1 MALPD
6 FVVAGVPKSG
16 TTALHAA
23 LARHPGLF
31 LSPIKEPK
39 FFLTDGP
46 PPTRGGPGD
55 ALTYRE
61 HVWQRDRYEAL
72 FDAAPAGTLRG
83 EATPLYLYDQ
93 AAMARI
99 RKTIPDVKLIVIL
112 RDPVERAHSNWTHLW
127 SAGLEPIGDFVRA
140 CAEEEQRI
148 AAGWASFWH
157 YKGLGRYGEQL
168 AHAFTLFPR
177 DQVLALR
184 YRLLIDEPAA
194 TLDKICAF
202 LGVETGLLTEIPRE
216 NVTAHPERT
225 LAHRAVS
232 LGMRASDAVGRL
244 LPGSAATAATHRLE
258 RFLQRDAGTRQPLGW
273 EQRQAL
279 LPAFADDVKLLETV
293 LGEDFSDWLAPRDR
307 SGGLVGARPVG
318 KGQAKNGLQSPGGP
332 AKLPQLGHQSVRP
345 IRLGELVVQPGA
357 PVRQVDQVEVAQP
370 AARPRRERVRARP
383 RCRRRDQRGR
393 VGADRDAGPL
403 LVVLGCARP
412 PVVVG
417 DHLVRLE
424 ANGGDPGAP
433 GVPLARPARQRGA
446 LPGPVEPV
454 RAGGVLGAHLVGLIR
469 VGQRVNCRPHVP
481 LAVMAL
487 DHRVLDRS
495 LTRVARQHDLAG
507 ADVELGRV
515 GGVDDL
521 DPPVLGPGGGAAQ
534 VQPPAAVREL
544 DELRALER
552 LGVGLVL
559 GDDLE
564 RLVEVHAVGG
574 EGDRHRVAAAAADRA
589 AQPAGEIKT
598 AVRRYRGRA
607 AGPESAARARGANR
621 DRCVGRTGN
630 KHVTPIA
637 TNHVGI
643 IDNSATWCSHS
654 FRK

>member
-6 FVVAGVPKSG
+6 FLVAGVPKSG

-23 LARHPGLF
+23 LSRHPGLF

-46 PPTRGGPGD
+46 PPTKGGPGD

-72 FDAAPAGTLRG
+72 FDAAREGTLRG
-83 EATPLYLYDQ
+83 ESTPLYLYDP

-99 RKTIPDVKLIVIL
+99 RQSIPAVKLIVIV

-168 AHAFTLFPR
+168 ARAFTLFPR
-177 DQVLALR
+177 EQVLVLR

-194 TLDKICAF
+194 TLDRICGF

-225 LAHRAVS
+225 LAHRAVA

-258 RFLQRDAGTRQPLGW
+258 RFLQRDARERQPLGW
-273 EQRQAL
+273 DQRQAL
-279 LPAFADDVKLLETV
+279 LPAFADDVRLLETV

-307 SGGLVGARPVG
+307 SGGLVGARPAG
-318 KGQAKNGLQSPGGP
+318 KGQAKNGRKEL
-332 AKLPQLGHQSVRP
+332 AQLGDQRVRAVG
-345 IRLGELVVQPGA
+345 LGQLVVQPGA
-357 PVRQVDQVEVAQP
+357 PVRPVDQVEVAQ
-370 AARPRRERVRARP
+370 AAPGPRRGSGRAGP
-383 RCRRRDQRGR
+383 RGRGRDERGR
-393 VGADRDAGPL
+393 VGADGDAGPL
-403 LVVLGCARP
+403 LVVLGGGRP

-417 DHLVRLE
+417 DDLVRAE
-424 ANGGDPGAP
+424 ADGGDPGAP
-433 GVPLARPARQRGA
+433 GVPLARPPRQRGA

-454 RAGGVLGAHLVGLIR
+454 RAGRVLGAHLIGLIR
-469 VGQRVNCRPHVP
+469 VGQRVDRRPHVP
-481 LAVMAL
+481 LAAVPL
-487 DHRVLDRS
+487 DHRVLDRP
-495 LTRVARQHDLAG
+495 LARVAGEHDLARAG
-507 ADVELGRV
+507 VELGRV

-521 DPPVLGPGGGAAQ
+521 DPPVLGPGRGAAQ
-534 VQPPAAVREL
+534 VQPPAAVREP
-544 DELRALER
+544 DQLRALER
-552 LGVGLVL
+552 LGVRLVL

-564 RLVEVHAVGG
+564 RIVKVHAVGG
-574 EGDRHRVAAAAADRA
+574 ERDRHRVPAAAADRL
-589 AQPAGEIKT
+589 AQPEGEIET
-598 AVRRYRGRA
+598 AVGRYRGRA
-607 AGPESAARARGANR
+607 AGPEPAADAWCLDRDSRASGLGHNR
-621 DRCVGRTGN
+621 PGN

-643 IDNSATWCSHS
+643 IDNSAT
-654 FRK
+654 